1 MYTNEFQTVEYQGS
15 ILLGE
20 GGGEDLSPK
29 LSSFPPPPKKLQMN
43 YYFQSLEYQ
52 DAQSGSDLVSICLYT
67 ELN

>member
-29 LSSFPPPPKKLQMN
+29 LSSFPPPQKKIANELL
-43 YYFQSLEYQ
+43 FPEPRV
-52 DAQSGSDLVSICLYT
+52 SGCTKWLRLGINMPVY
-67 ELN
+67 